1 MRLSARAL
9 NRTTL
14 KRQLLLRRT
23 RLGVPDAVRRV
34 VAIQAQAPASPY
46 LALWNRVA
54 GFEAAELDAAFAGR
68 EVVKATSIRITLH
81 AVLAEDYPH
90 FHTAMTPAL
99 RGSRLS
105 DRRFTSTGMSAA
117 DVDAVLADVLEFAAQ
132 PRTVQELQQMLAERI
147 GRDEP
152 RVWWALRTL
161 APLWHA
167 PIGPPWSFGH
177 RPAFVASGVASPDPD
192 TSVQY
197 LIRRYLEGFGPAS
210 ARDFTQFA
218 ILPGRLTKSA
228 WAALSDH
235 LVRVEGPDDEEL
247 FDVPGCGYADEDAA
261 APPRL
266 LGMWDSVLL
275 AYADRGRIIPPE
287 HRSVVIRRNGDVLPA
302 VLVDGYVAGVWRAV
316 DDGIEVTAFQ
326 PFSDE
331 TWRALAG
338 EARRLV
344 AFLADR
350 EPRVYSRYT
359 HWWAQLPKG
368 IVRVLPD

>member
-1 MRLSARAL
+1 MKLSARAL

-23 RLGVPDAVRRV
+23 RLTVPEAVRRV

-54 GFEAAELDAAFAGR
+54 GFDPADLDAAFADR

-105 DRRFTSTGMSAA
+105 DRRFTSTGLSAA
-117 DVDAVLADVLEFAAQ
+117 DVDGVLAEVLEYAAQ
-132 PRTVQELQQMLAERI
+132 PRTVQELERMLADRL
-147 GRDEP
+147 GRHEP

-167 PIGPPWSFGH
+167 PVGPPWSFGQ
-177 RPAFVASGVASPDPD
+177 RPAFIASGAAPVDPEA
-192 TSVQY
+192 SVQH

-218 ILPGRLTKSA
+218 ILPRRLTESA
-228 WAALSDH
+228 WDALSDY
-235 LVRVEGPDDEEL
+235 LVEVEGPDGEQR
-247 FDVPGCGYADEDAA
+247 FDAPGGPYADEGAA

-275 AYADRGRIIPPE
+275 AYADRGRVIPPDY
-287 HRSVVIRRNGDVLPA
+287 RSVVIRRNGDVLPT
-302 VLVDGYVAGVWRAV
+302 LLIDGYVAGVWRPV
-316 DDGIEVTAFQ
+316 EGGIEATAFH
-326 PFSDE
+326 PLNDDAWS
-331 TWRALAG
+331 ALAG
-338 EARRLV
+338 EARRLI

-350 EPRVYSRYT
+350 EPNVYSRYG

-368 IVRVLPD
+368 IVRVLPG